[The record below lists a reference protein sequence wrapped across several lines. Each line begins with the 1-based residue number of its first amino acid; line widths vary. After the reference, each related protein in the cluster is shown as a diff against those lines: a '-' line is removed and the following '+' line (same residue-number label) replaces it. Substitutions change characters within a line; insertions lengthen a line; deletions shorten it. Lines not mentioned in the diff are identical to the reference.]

1 MKVLRFN
8 GEFFNIKDTLE
19 CGQIFRFKEYKEGF
33 LAYSKDKAFYCYNSG
48 DFAIIE
54 CQDEDEEYVKN
65 LFDLSRDYKAIYE
78 SARSINNLVLEKASD
93 IGKGIRILNQDI
105 FEMVVSFIISQNNN
119 IPRIK
124 NSIEKLCQSAG
135 EKREFLGEGYYTF
148 PSPIALKDK
157 DVNFYKSIGLGYRA
171 EYLYLLIQEVIK
183 GYDFYKLSSFKEE
196 ELYNELLKV
205 KGIGPKVAECIMLFG
220 YHKTR
225 VFPVDTWIE
234 KVYREDF
241 NGKLKDRK
249 QISNFFVNK
258 FKENSGY
265 YQQYLFYYK
274 RSFEKIEIKRGKK
287 V

>member
-19 CGQIFRFKEYKEGF
+19 CGQIFRFKEYKQGF

-78 SARSINNLVLEKASD
+78 SVKEVNNSVLKKASD

-148 PSPIALKDK
+148 PSPISLKDK
-157 DVNFYKSIGLGYRA
+157 DVDFYKNIGLGYRA
-171 EYLYLLIQEVIK
+171 EYLYLLIQEINK
-183 GYDFYKLSSFKEE
+183 GFDFYKLSSLKEE
-196 ELYNELLKV
+196 ELYIELLKV

-220 YHKTR
+220 YHKTS

-241 NGKLKDRK
+241 NGKLKNRK
-249 QISNFFVNK
+249 QISNYFVNN

-274 RSFEKIEIKRGKK
+274 RSFEKKEIKSLKK

>member
-78 SARSINNLVLEKASD
+78 SVKEVKNSVLKKASD
-93 IGKGIRILNQDI
+93 IGKGIRIRNQDI
-105 FEMVVSFIISQNNN
+105 SEMVVSFIISQNNN

-148 PSPIALKDK
+148 PSPISLKDK
-157 DVNFYKSIGLGYRA
+157 DVDFYKSIGLGYRA
-171 EYLYLLIQEVIK
+171 EYLYLLIQEINK
-183 GYDFYKLSSFKEE
+183 GFDFYKLSSLKEE
-196 ELYNELLKV
+196 ELYIELLKV

-220 YHKTR
+220 YHKTD
-225 VFPVDTWIE
+225 VFPTDTWVVKAYKHYFGDSENNAIS
-234 KVYREDF
+234 
-241 NGKLKDRK
+241 
-249 QISNFFVNK
+249 ISNKFVEI
-258 FKENSGY
+258 FGELSGFA
-265 YQQYLFYYK
+265 QQYLFYQMRENK
-274 RSFEKIEIKRGKK
+274 IGEKL
-287 V
+287 